1 MLRSILRWILK
12 PLSEHQKGDFRIAFF
27 CACLAVLF
35 WVFNA
40 LNRNYNTDIKFP
52 VKIKFDKN
60 KIVQL
65 QKSEPQFVHLNVSS
79 FGWTLVR
86 RGFLSSLSPLKLDI
100 TTIPEGNYVLAADLV
115 SRLQTQLKGVT
126 INEVKKDTI
135 PLHLSYI
142 INKKIKIRVD
152 SAAISLL
159 GGYKINGKVNIQ
171 PQELEVTGPKESL
184 DKITDTLTINL
195 SSKFIESA
203 HKEEFPVNFKDKLV
217 SVENKYIKV
226 SFDVV
231 KAEEVK

>member
-27 CACLAVLF
+27 CAFLAILF

-65 QKSEPQFVHLNVSS
+65 EKEEPQFVYLNVSS

-86 RGFLSSLSPLKLDI
+86 RGFLSSISPLKLEI
-100 TTIPEGNYVLAADLV
+100 KAIPKGNYVLATDLI
-115 SRLQTQLKGVT
+115 SRLQSQLKGVS
-126 INEVKKDTI
+126 INNVEKDTI

-142 INKKIKIRVD
+142 INKKIKIKVD
-152 SAAISLL
+152 SASISLL
-159 GGYKINGKVNIQ
+159 GGYFINGKVRIE
-171 PQELEVTGPKESL
+171 PEELEVVGPKESL
-184 DKITDTLTINL
+184 DKITDTLTLNL
-195 SSKFIESA
+195 SAKFIESA

-226 SFDVV
+226 SFDVI
-231 KAEEVK
+231 KAELAK